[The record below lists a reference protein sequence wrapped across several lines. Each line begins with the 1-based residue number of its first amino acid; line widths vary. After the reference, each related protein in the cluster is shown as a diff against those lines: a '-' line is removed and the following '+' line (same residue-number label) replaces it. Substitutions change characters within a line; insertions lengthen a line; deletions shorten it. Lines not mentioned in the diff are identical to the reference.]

1 VKWLIEPEQG
11 SRWSRAQVGRLWTSL
26 ADFYIRQGLY
36 EHARDVYEEGLGT
49 VTTVRDFS
57 LIFDTLTQF
66 EETLIAHRLATAGD
80 EDEEEEP
87 PAPDDDG
94 ADALLR
100 DDANDI
106 DLRRAPRALD
116 RWLAGAPRPYGARV
130 RMRESGGADAGP
142 EQPPPAPPAR
152 VHALAQTGPR
162 ARAQAGATGALDGA
176 ATGAAEQRHAAPEPA
191 QRARVAQAR
200 QAV

>member
-80 EDEEEEP
+80 EDEEEP

-116 RWLAGAPRPYGARV
+116 PWLAGAPRPYGARV

-142 EQPPPAPPAR
+142 EQPPPPPGGGGGGGGGGAG
-152 VHALAQTGPR
+152 AGAACAR
-162 ARAQAGATGALDGA
+162 ARARADGTAGA
-176 ATGAAEQRHAAPEPA
+176 
-191 QRARVAQAR
+191 RAGWRDWST
-200 QAV
+200 

>member
-1 VKWLIEPEQG
+1 M
-11 SRWSRAQVGRLWTSL
+11 GRLWTSL

-106 DLRRAPRALD
+106 DLRRAPRAAH
-116 RWLAGAPRPYGARV
+116 LAGGGAAPAR
-130 RMRESGGADAGP
+130 RMRPQERAG
-142 EQPPPAPPAR
+142 R
-152 VHALAQTGPR
+152 S
-162 ARAQAGATGALDGA
+162 
-176 ATGAAEQRHAAPEPA
+176 
-191 QRARVAQAR
+191 
-200 QAV
+200 